1 MEELLDNIF
10 RSQGW
15 ASYLFL
21 FTAIVGLTQV
31 RRIKAF
37 SLRLFIF
44 AFAYCAVSDFLS
56 LLYGRTWG
64 GGNNSIVYNISYV
77 VTFATLFYIFH
88 SYIKSQRFRYF
99 IIVMFGVYFL
109 LVVVDLFYLNLN
121 YHEDFQI
128 WPYVVGG
135 TTVLI
140 SILFYFYE
148 VMNSKK
154 MIALERNFIFWICV
168 GYFFYFLAKV
178 PFVVKKNIYIA
189 DSDYYYMFKLND
201 IMTII
206 LCASLIIGFLWS
218 RNQD

>member
-21 FTAIVGLTQV
+21 FAAIMGLTQF
-31 RRIKAF
+31 RRFKTF
-37 SLRLFIF
+37 SSRLFIL

-64 GGNNSIVYNISYV
+64 EGYNSIVFNISYV
-77 VTFATLFYIFH
+77 VTFATLFYFFYTH
-88 SYIKSQRFRYF
+88 LKSQRFRFF
-99 IIVMFGVYFL
+99 IKVMFGVYIL
-109 LVVVDLFYLNLN
+109 LVAMDLFFLNLN
-121 YHEDFQI
+121 YHEEYQI

-148 VMNSKK
+148 VMNSEKLV
-154 MIALERNFIFWICV
+154 ALERNLIFWISV

-178 PFVVKKNIYIA
+178 PFVVKKNLYIT

-201 IMTII
+201 IMTVI
-206 LCASLIIGFLWS
+206 LCTSLIIGFLWS